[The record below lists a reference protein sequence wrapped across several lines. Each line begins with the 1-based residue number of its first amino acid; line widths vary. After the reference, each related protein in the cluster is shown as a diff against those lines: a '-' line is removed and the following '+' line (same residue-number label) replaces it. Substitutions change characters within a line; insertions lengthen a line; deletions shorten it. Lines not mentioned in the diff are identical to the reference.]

1 MFKNRLKE
9 LRKEH
14 CLTQNDLGRILSI
27 TQRSISRFET
37 GETFPTE
44 EVLNKIADLFDVST
58 DYLLGRTNIRN
69 IYKILEL

>member
-1 MFKNRLKE
+1 MFKDRFKE

-14 CLTQNDLGRILSI
+14 CLTQNDIGKMLSI

-58 DYLLGRTNIRN
+58 DYLLGRTDIRN

>member
-14 CLTQNDLGRILSI
+14 CLTLNDLGRMLSI